1 MTDEFWTDEQIYK
14 AARDEWTGVL
24 LQLWEAYGKQ
34 PDPKQFKVYVKQLS
48 GVPLGVL
55 EDVIATLLREHKFN
69 SVPTLGEIW
78 DVIKKSTGNSDTVQV
93 QTSPWLFRFVGENE
107 PFEVV

>member
-24 LQLWEAYGKQ
+24 LQLWSAYGKQ

-48 GVPLGVL
+48 GVPLAVL

-93 QTSPWLFRFVGENE
+93 QTAPWLFRFVGENE
-107 PFEVV
+107 PLEVV